1 MQLLPGHPPVRRV
14 ADMSKVSTLARLGR
28 ELLFA
33 MLLVSFAV
41 CTGCGGSSAAS
52 APPAS
57 GNNPPPVTPPAPIEG
72 VATPTSVAV
81 VTATNAQ

>member
-1 MQLLPGHPPVRRV
+1 
-14 ADMSKVSTLARLGR
+14 MSKVPALARMSR

-33 MLLVSFAV
+33 MLLISIAV
-41 CTGCGGSSAAS
+41 LSTGCGGSSSAS
-52 APPAS
+52 PPPAS
-57 GNNPPPVTPPAPIEG
+57 GNNPPPPPPPPPAAIEG

>member
-1 MQLLPGHPPVRRV
+1 
-14 ADMSKVSTLARLGR
+14 MSKVPALARLSR

-33 MLLVSFAV
+33 MLLVSLV
-41 CTGCGGSSAAS
+41 MLSTGCGGSSASS
-52 APPAS
+52 APPPS
-57 GNNPPPVTPPAPIEG
+57 GNNSPPVTPPAPIEG